1 MSDSPL
7 DYIDAYAT
15 LLTESQGLRAD
26 WYSLT
31 AIYEERG
38 GEYYTLHFSPK
49 SLDGDWYEAEL
60 TLAEIWDIVNEPQF
74 VTTATGIR

>member
-1 MSDSPL
+1 MSDSTL

-15 LLTESQGLRAD
+15 LLTESQGLRAAWD
-26 WYSLT
+26 SLT
-31 AIYEERG
+31 AIHEERG